1 LRIDPASAPQ
11 EIAIRSVIHHNREGR
26 TRPKGGAQFVGTKP
40 SNEKVVGIVS
50 RATDPAIVGA
60 KNAVA
65 GGGILLQ
72 SPPQAGEPFV
82 VTGRTC
88 GWLIWFNKRRQT
100 CGRRYFWPL
109 LLVYLASFSPA
120 IPQGVGSSVTRPSGE
135 LHAVASRSRR
145 GNARHLIIPDAP
157 DDRSCADAMRRRNNS
172 FRRSRGHAGGGVG
185 STLMTRTGHTAVSR
199 TRSRGTLLGGND
211 GRRTPL
217 RG

>member
-1 LRIDPASAPQ
+1 VL
-11 EIAIRSVIHHNREGR
+11 
-26 TRPKGGAQFVGTKP
+26 
-40 SNEKVVGIVS
+40 

-172 FRRSRGHAGGGVG
+172 FRRSCGHAGGGVG

-211 GRRTPL
+211 GPIMPL
-217 RG
+217 SPGWSLD